1 MAITPEQRKM
11 RDNPDPQ
18 RIMPNRV
25 RKRIREAIV
34 AFGELTPAQQ
44 RKAFWHLEG
53 DQLVK
58 RTRPAPPRQPE
69 PEPEL

>member
-1 MAITPEQRKM
+1 MALTPEQRRM

-34 AFGELTPAQQ
+34 AFDALTPAQQ
-44 RKAFWHLEG
+44 SKAFWQLEG

-58 RTRPAPPRQPE
+58 RTRPRPPRRPD